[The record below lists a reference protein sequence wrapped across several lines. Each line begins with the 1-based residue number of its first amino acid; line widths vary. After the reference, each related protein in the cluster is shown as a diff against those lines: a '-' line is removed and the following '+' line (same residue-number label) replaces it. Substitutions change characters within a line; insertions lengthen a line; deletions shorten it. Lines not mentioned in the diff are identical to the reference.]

1 MVGSSINYFDGGGVM
16 RTKKHLLVCLIILSF
31 CTGWSLA
38 AMAADELEWK
48 GATAG
53 NINHPYAQAGPKFLE
68 IMKAKTGGK
77 FTGKWFHSGQVG
89 GEADIISQLKNN
101 TLQFATVSAAL
112 AGTLNP
118 KATTMFCPYLIRDWK
133 TFMDV
138 WVGSEGA
145 NLILDCLKKDHEI
158 IGVDWIPYGFDVLV
172 YKDPP
177 IKNLGDVK
185 GRKLRTAGIY
195 SIKETLEAFGAN
207 AAMTPW
213 PEVYQACQ
221 QGVVEGF
228 TAPAGMVP
236 AGKFYE
242 VVNNMTLTNHF
253 AAAHIFWVR
262 EKSFNALSDEMKKT
276 VLEAAKEACAWQQKQ
291 MQEFDDQAI
300 KELKEKHGM
309 KIWTPSD
316 AEIDEFVKASN
327 KVWLSH
333 EKKIDAKSGD
343 GRAFLQTVFK
353 SVGRDYDKEVL
364 GQ

>member
-1 MVGSSINYFDGGGVM
+1 M
-16 RTKKHLLVCLIILSF
+16 RTKKQMVTWLVIAGICLCWCGAVS
-31 CTGWSLA
+31 A
-38 AMAADELEWK
+38 AGDIKWK

-53 NINHPYAQAGPKFLE
+53 SINHPYAQAGPKFIE

-77 FTGKWFHSGQVG
+77 FSGKWFHSGQLG

-133 TFMDV
+133 TFIDV

-145 NLILDCLKKDHEI
+145 QLILDCLKKDHGI
-158 IGVDWIPYGFDVLV
+158 MGLDWIPSGFDVLQ

-177 IKNLGDVK
+177 IKKLEDVK

-195 SIKETLEAFGAN
+195 SIKETLEALGSN
-207 AAMTPW
+207 ATPTPW

-221 QGVVEGF
+221 LGVVEGF
-228 TAPAGMVP
+228 TTPPGMTT
-236 AGKFYE
+236 AGKLYE
-242 VVNNMTLTNHF
+242 VVNNMTLSNHF
-253 AAAHIFWVR
+253 ASSHIFWIR
-262 EKSFNALSDEMKKT
+262 EKTFNGLSAEMQKT
-276 VLEAAKEACAWQQKQ
+276 VVEAAREACAWQQKQ
-291 MQEFDDQAI
+291 MKKYDEAAI
-300 KELKEKHGM
+300 KECKEKHNM
-309 KIWTPSD
+309 KIWTLSPEEMD
-316 AEIDEFVKASN
+316 RWVKATN

-343 GRAFLQTVFK
+343 GRAFLRTVFK